1 MSLPREWLLP
11 DWDAPARVRAFVTT
25 RAGGVS
31 GGEFASMN
39 LGGSSGDDP
48 AYVARNRLIVR
59 EQLPAAAR
67 WMKQVHGTD
76 VADLDALAES
86 QVPVADAA
94 VASKPGRV
102 GVVLTADCMPLFL
115 ADESAERIAVAHAG
129 WRGMAAG
136 VIERTLEAMGSN
148 PSRVMAWMGPTIG
161 PAAFEVGPEVREAFM
176 AADMDAGAA
185 FRSHKPGKYMADLYA
200 LARRRLDRAG
210 VRRVHGGGFCTY
222 TEAQRFFSYRRAQN
236 SGRMGAFIWIEP
248 A

>member
-1 MSLPREWLLP
+1 MSLPREWLVP

-136 VIERTLEAMGSN
+136 VIERTLEAMGSD